1 MALSLPFFFC
11 FIVNVIGAFFNES
24 LLGTPNDN
32 RIYFFQDT
40 VNIILY
46 LFICPSYV
54 GLSCWLIVSVIK
66 GWNEINS
73 YALELGN
80 TKSKEIRKIPY
91 KAPLL
96 ATLIFGIAFF
106 STSNYISD
114 IMTEMNNTNKYYWFV
129 GFSDTGEAYTGPL
142 WVYYFL
148 LNFTLLL
155 ITLLSITFFMS
166 IFSVVI
172 DVGNS
177 LDKTPPNNK
186 LEFLILRTKLSSF
199 TEAYMLAK
207 LLTGL
212 YMINVFLWEKTA
224 LGKTDNL
231 IIAALFIS
239 LIGVFFVSIPRY
251 FLELQWHKYK
261 YRSGEVDEKSE
272 SYDDIR
278 PFEIKLIATVLDTF
292 LIGSFILTF
301 FWPRIKESLF
311 Q

>member
-1 MALSLPFFFC
+1 
-11 FIVNVIGAFFNES
+11 
-24 LLGTPNDN
+24 
-32 RIYFFQDT
+32 
-40 VNIILY
+40 
-46 LFICPSYV
+46 
-54 GLSCWLIVSVIK
+54 
-66 GWNEINS
+66 
-73 YALELGN
+73 
-80 TKSKEIRKIPY
+80 
-91 KAPLL
+91 
-96 ATLIFGIAFF
+96 
-106 STSNYISD
+106 
-114 IMTEMNNTNKYYWFV
+114 
-129 GFSDTGEAYTGPL
+129 
-142 WVYYFL
+142 
-148 LNFTLLL
+148 
-155 ITLLSITFFMS
+155 MS

-231 IIAALFIS
+231 IIAASFIS